1 MSRMPPP
8 EIRGRGFTL
17 VELLV
22 ALTIMAIIAGLLSSS
37 MRFSLGAAEK
47 VETRIESIESLHQ
60 SQRAFRRQVQLALPV
75 PRVGDDEPL
84 ALDFAASAS
93 RLEFIAPLPGL
104 DTGGMLYRI
113 SLRIEDARRNEAD
126 EARVIMS
133 YGLYLDGSRDRR
145 QDLQTREVILIDGLS
160 DASFSYL
167 DTIRPN
173 GGAWMDDWQFQER
186 LPDLVRLTVSLEG
199 EEAADAMNLV
209 VAIKATLP
217 SRYSAS

>member
-1 MSRMPPP
+1 MSRVPPLG
-8 EIRGRGFTL
+8 IHSRGFTL

-22 ALTIMAIIAGLLSSS
+22 ALTIMAIIAGLMSSS

-93 RLEFIAPLPGL
+93 QLDFIAPLPGL

-113 SLRIEDARRNEAD
+113 SLRIEDAPRSEAD

-133 YGLYLDGSRDRR
+133 YRLYLDGSRDRR
-145 QDLQTREVILIDGLS
+145 QDPQTREVILMDGLS

-173 GGAWMDDWQFQER
+173 GGAWMDDWQYQER
-186 LPDLVRLTVSLEG
+186 LPDLVRLSVSLDG

-217 SRYSAS
+217 SRYSTS